1 MNLTI
6 NQWISIALVV
16 LGVNVASTAQLTD
29 LMGPQAAK
37 YIVSLSGLLMS
48 IVAGVQGIISGQ
60 ASQLKAVQ
68 AMPGVETILV
78 NKQANQTLARL
89 ALDQAQPKI
98 DVLPEAAKAVRDIAS
113 TS

>member
-6 NQWISIALVV
+6 NQYISIALVI

-29 LMGPQAAK
+29 LMGPVVAK

-60 ASQLKAVQ
+60 ASQVKAVQ
-68 AMPGVETILV
+68 AMPGVESIMV
-78 NKQANQTLARL
+78 NAKANQTLAGL
-89 ALDQAQPKI
+89 AVDPAQPKI
-98 DVLPEAAKAVRDIAS
+98 DVSSQDRAAVQATAKGG
-113 TS
+113 